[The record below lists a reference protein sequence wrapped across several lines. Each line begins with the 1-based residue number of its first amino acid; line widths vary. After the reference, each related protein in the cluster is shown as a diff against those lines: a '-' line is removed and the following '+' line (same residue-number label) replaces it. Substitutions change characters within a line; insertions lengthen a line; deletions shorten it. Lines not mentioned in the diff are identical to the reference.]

1 MRNIKSTTL
10 QQPLSEDA
18 LFIVFQ
24 QEFFKLKPED
34 CLKLKLRLYFTFAT
48 LLVITNKCQSY
59 IYPEEPRIIKLSMT
73 ENCTTRLG
81 ACLMSA
87 IMAVVSII
95 KTIEDGAITF
105 HLLSHKITLLLSWLM
120 IV

>member
-73 ENCTTRLG
+73 ENCTTPVRYNND
-81 ACLMSA
+81 
-87 IMAVVSII
+87 SIFRSKYC
-95 KTIEDGAITF
+95 KTTRIDSYVAFG
-105 HLLSHKITLLLSWLM
+105 L
-120 IV
+120 